1 MSVIQRGREQR
12 GGTVA
17 GVGLAAGETGG
28 GGVGEGGAML
38 RQWPRGL
45 LHLLERELA

>member
-1 MSVIQRGREQR
+1 
-12 GGTVA
+12 
-17 GVGLAAGETGG
+17 
-28 GGVGEGGAML
+28 VGEGGAML